1 MGFAFPDLTKFNC
14 NHRTPFH
21 SITLIAIMKLKEI
34 RPVIWSTQIKVT
46 ISFYSEV
53 PGFGCKAFHED
64 WGWAAFQCDN
74 IELMVAYPN

>member
-1 MGFAFPDLTKFNC
+1 
-14 NHRTPFH
+14 
-21 SITLIAIMKLKEI
+21 
-34 RPVIWSTQIKVT
+34 VIWSTQIKET

-53 PGFGCKAFHED
+53 PGFDCKAFHED